1 MDNQSILKS
10 FMVRDKLNPKI
21 WELPNER
28 FMSDPKGQVETMV
41 PKVRERLLDIANQF
55 VEFLDVPVFVDD
67 VIMTGSLA
75 NYNWSNYSDVDLHII
90 VDFTQFPEEQIE
102 LFQKLFTLKKILFN
116 TNHDITIKN
125 FEVELYAQDE
135 KEIHTSSGVYSVLYD
150 EWITKPEKINVK
162 VDNTVLMNKVKSW
175 TEKIDEVIED
185 VKESN
190 DLEKS
195 KEIIDKLKKKLKD
208 YRGEG
213 LSGDGEFSY
222 ENLVFKFLR
231 RNGYIEKLYNF
242 EDKLIDKT
250 LSLENSI
257 DE

>member
-1 MDNQSILKS
+1 
-10 FMVRDKLNPKI
+10 MVRDKLNPDV
-21 WELPNER
+21 WVLPNER
-28 FMSDPKGQVETMV
+28 FMSDPKGQVETMK
-41 PKVRERLLDIANQF
+41 PEIRERLLDIANQF

-67 VIMTGSLA
+67 IIMTGSLA

-90 VDFTQFPEEQIE
+90 VDFAQFPKEQIE

-116 TNHDITIKN
+116 TNHNITIKN

-135 KEIHTSSGVYSVLYD
+135 KEIHTSSGVYSVLFD

-162 VDNTVLMNKVKSW
+162 IDNKVLMNKVKSW

-185 VKESN
+185 AEEGN

-195 KEIIDKLKKKLKD
+195 KDIIDKLKKKLKD

-242 EDKLIDKT
+242 EDKLIDKS

-257 DE
+257 EE

>member
-1 MDNQSILKS
+1 
-10 FMVRDKLNPKI
+10 MVRDKLNPKI

-116 TNHDITIKN
+116 TIHDITIKN

-208 YRGEG
+208 YRKEG

-231 RNGYIEKLYNF
+231 RNGYIEKLFNF

>member
-1 MDNQSILKS
+1 
-10 FMVRDKLNPKI
+10 MVRDKLNPEI
-21 WELPNER
+21 WLISKKESKMKPEI
-28 FMSDPKGQVETMV
+28 
-41 PKVRERLLDIANQF
+41 RERLLDIANQF

-67 VIMTGSLA
+67 IIMTGSLA

-90 VDFTQFPEEQIE
+90 VDFTQFPKEQIE

-116 TNHDITIKN
+116 TNHNITIKN

-135 KEIHTSSGVYSVLYD
+135 KEIHTSSGVYSVLFD

-162 VDNTVLMNKVKSW
+162 IDNKVLMNKVKSW

-185 VKESN
+185 AEEGN
-190 DLEKS
+190 NLEKS

-242 EDKLIDKT
+242 EDKLIDKI

-257 DE
+257 EE

>member
-1 MDNQSILKS
+1 
-10 FMVRDKLNPKI
+10 MVRDKLNPEI
-21 WELPNER
+21 WLISKKESKMKPEI
-28 FMSDPKGQVETMV
+28 
-41 PKVRERLLDIANQF
+41 RERLLDIANQF

-67 VIMTGSLA
+67 IIMTGSLA

-90 VDFTQFPEEQIE
+90 VDFAQFPKEQIE

-116 TNHDITIKN
+116 TNHNITIKN

-135 KEIHTSSGVYSVLYD
+135 KEIHTSSGVYSVLFD

-162 VDNTVLMNKVKSW
+162 IDNKVLMNKVKSW

-185 VKESN
+185 AEEGN
-190 DLEKS
+190 NLEKS

-242 EDKLIDKT
+242 EDELIDKS

-257 DE
+257 EE

>member
-1 MDNQSILKS
+1 
-10 FMVRDKLNPKI
+10 MVRDKLNPEI
-21 WELPNER
+21 WLISKKESKMKPEI
-28 FMSDPKGQVETMV
+28 
-41 PKVRERLLDIANQF
+41 RERLLDIANQF

-67 VIMTGSLA
+67 IIMTGSLA

-90 VDFTQFPEEQIE
+90 VDFTQFPKEQIE

-116 TNHDITIKN
+116 TNHNITIKN

-135 KEIHTSSGVYSVLYD
+135 KEIHTSSGVYSVLFD

-162 VDNTVLMNKVKSW
+162 IDNKVLMNKVKSW

-185 VKESN
+185 AEEGN
-190 DLEKS
+190 NLEKS

-242 EDKLIDKT
+242 EDKLIDKS

-257 DE
+257 EE

>member
-1 MDNQSILKS
+1 
-10 FMVRDKLNPKI
+10 MVRDKLNPKI

-208 YRGEG
+208 YRKEG
-213 LSGDGEFSY
+213 LSGNGEFSY

-231 RNGYIEKLYNF
+231 RNGYIEKLFNF

-257 DE
+257 EE

>member
-1 MDNQSILKS
+1 
-10 FMVRDKLNPKI
+10 MVRDKLNPKI

-208 YRGEG
+208 YRKEG

>member
-1 MDNQSILKS
+1 
-10 FMVRDKLNPKI
+10 MVRDKLNPEI
-21 WELPNER
+21 WLISKKESKMKPEI
-28 FMSDPKGQVETMV
+28 
-41 PKVRERLLDIANQF
+41 RERLLDIANQF

-67 VIMTGSLA
+67 IIMTGSLA

-90 VDFTQFPEEQIE
+90 VDFTQFPKEQIE

-116 TNHDITIKN
+116 TNHNITIKN

-135 KEIHTSSGVYSVLYD
+135 KEIHTSSGVYSVLFD

-162 VDNTVLMNKVKSW
+162 IDNKVLMNKVKSW

-185 VKESN
+185 AEEGN

-195 KEIIDKLKKKLKD
+195 KDIIDKLKKKLKD

-242 EDKLIDKT
+242 EDKLIDKS

-257 DE
+257 EE

>member
-208 YRGEG
+208 YRKEG

-231 RNGYIEKLYNF
+231 RNGYIEKLFNF

>member
-1 MDNQSILKS
+1 MKPEI
-10 FMVRDKLNPKI
+10 
-21 WELPNER
+21 
-28 FMSDPKGQVETMV
+28 
-41 PKVRERLLDIANQF
+41 RERLLDIANQF

-67 VIMTGSLA
+67 IIMTGSLA

-90 VDFTQFPEEQIE
+90 VDFTQFPKEQIE

-116 TNHDITIKN
+116 TNHNITIKN

-135 KEIHTSSGVYSVLYD
+135 KEIHTSSGVYSVLFD

-162 VDNTVLMNKVKSW
+162 IDNKVLMNKVKSW

-185 VKESN
+185 AEEGN
-190 DLEKS
+190 NLEKS

-242 EDKLIDKT
+242 EDKLIDKS

-257 DE
+257 EE

>member
-1 MDNQSILKS
+1 
-10 FMVRDKLNPKI
+10 MVRDKLNPEI
-21 WELPNER
+21 WLISKKESKMKPEI
-28 FMSDPKGQVETMV
+28 
-41 PKVRERLLDIANQF
+41 RERLLDIANQF

-67 VIMTGSLA
+67 IIMTGSLA

-90 VDFTQFPEEQIE
+90 VDFTQFPKEQIE

-116 TNHDITIKN
+116 TNHNITIKN

-135 KEIHTSSGVYSVLYD
+135 KEIHTSSGVYSVLFD
-150 EWITKPEKINVK
+150 KWITKPEKINVK
-162 VDNTVLMNKVKSW
+162 IDNKVLMNKVKSW

-185 VKESN
+185 AEEGN
-190 DLEKS
+190 NLEKS

-242 EDKLIDKT
+242 EDELIDKS

-257 DE
+257 EE

>member
-1 MDNQSILKS
+1 
-10 FMVRDKLNPKI
+10 MVRDKLNPEI
-21 WELPNER
+21 WLISKKESKMKPEI
-28 FMSDPKGQVETMV
+28 
-41 PKVRERLLDIANQF
+41 RERLLDIANQF

-67 VIMTGSLA
+67 IIMTGSLA

-90 VDFTQFPEEQIE
+90 VDFAQFPKEQIE

-116 TNHDITIKN
+116 TNHNITIKN

-135 KEIHTSSGVYSVLYD
+135 KEIHTSSGVYSVLFD

-162 VDNTVLMNKVKSW
+162 IDNKVLMNKVKSW

-185 VKESN
+185 AEEGN
-190 DLEKS
+190 NLEKS

-242 EDKLIDKT
+242 EDKLIDKS

-257 DE
+257 EE

>member
-1 MDNQSILKS
+1 
-10 FMVRDKLNPKI
+10 MVRDKLNPEI
-21 WELPNER
+21 WLISKKESKMKPEI
-28 FMSDPKGQVETMV
+28 
-41 PKVRERLLDIANQF
+41 RERLLDIANQF

-67 VIMTGSLA
+67 IIMTGSLA

-90 VDFTQFPEEQIE
+90 VDFTQFPKEQIE

-116 TNHDITIKN
+116 TNHNITIKN

-162 VDNTVLMNKVKSW
+162 IDNKVLMNKVKSW

-185 VKESN
+185 AEEGN
-190 DLEKS
+190 NLEKS

-242 EDKLIDKT
+242 EDKLIDKS

-257 DE
+257 EE

>member
-1 MDNQSILKS
+1 
-10 FMVRDKLNPKI
+10 MVRDKLNPKI

-150 EWITKPEKINVK
+150 ERITKPEKINVK

-208 YRGEG
+208 YRKEG

>member
-1 MDNQSILKS
+1 
-10 FMVRDKLNPKI
+10 MVRDKLNPEI
-21 WELPNER
+21 WLISKKESKMKPEI
-28 FMSDPKGQVETMV
+28 
-41 PKVRERLLDIANQF
+41 RERLLDIANQF

-67 VIMTGSLA
+67 IIMTGSLA

-90 VDFTQFPEEQIE
+90 VDFAQFPKEQIE

-116 TNHDITIKN
+116 TNHNITIKN

-135 KEIHTSSGVYSVLYD
+135 KEIHTSSGVYSVLFD

-162 VDNTVLMNKVKSW
+162 IDNKVLMNKVKSW

-185 VKESN
+185 AEEGN

-195 KEIIDKLKKKLKD
+195 KDIIDKLKKKLKD

-242 EDKLIDKT
+242 EDKLIDKS

-257 DE
+257 EE

>member
-116 TNHDITIKN
+116 TIHDITIKN

-208 YRGEG
+208 YRKEG

-231 RNGYIEKLYNF
+231 RNGYIEKLFNF

>member
-1 MDNQSILKS
+1 
-10 FMVRDKLNPKI
+10 MVRDKLNPEI
-21 WELPNER
+21 WLTSKKESKMKPEI
-28 FMSDPKGQVETMV
+28 
-41 PKVRERLLDIANQF
+41 RERLLDIANQF

-135 KEIHTSSGVYSVLYD
+135 KEIHTSSGVYSVLFD

-185 VKESN
+185 AEEGN
-190 DLEKS
+190 DLKKS
-195 KEIIDKLKKKLKD
+195 KEIIDKLKKKIKD

-231 RNGYIEKLYNF
+231 RNGYIEKLFNF

>member
-1 MDNQSILKS
+1 
-10 FMVRDKLNPKI
+10 MVRDKLNPEI
-21 WELPNER
+21 WLISKKESKMKPEI
-28 FMSDPKGQVETMV
+28 
-41 PKVRERLLDIANQF
+41 RERLLDIANQF

-67 VIMTGSLA
+67 IIMTGSLA

-90 VDFTQFPEEQIE
+90 VDFAQFPKEQIE

-116 TNHDITIKN
+116 TNHNITIKN

-135 KEIHTSSGVYSVLYD
+135 KEIHTSSGVYSVLFD

-162 VDNTVLMNKVKSW
+162 IDNKVLMNKVKSW

-185 VKESN
+185 AEEGN
-190 DLEKS
+190 NLEKS

-231 RNGYIEKLYNF
+231 RNGYI
-242 EDKLIDKT
+242 
-250 LSLENSI
+250 
-257 DE
+257 

>member
-1 MDNQSILKS
+1 
-10 FMVRDKLNPKI
+10 MVRDRLNPEI
-21 WELPNER
+21 WLTSKKESKMKPEI
-28 FMSDPKGQVETMV
+28 
-41 PKVRERLLDIANQF
+41 RERLLDIANQF

-231 RNGYIEKLYNF
+231 RNGYIEKLFNF

>member
-1 MDNQSILKS
+1 
-10 FMVRDKLNPKI
+10 MVRDKLNPKI

>member
-1 MDNQSILKS
+1 
-10 FMVRDKLNPKI
+10 MVRDKLNPKI

-90 VDFTQFPEEQIE
+90 VDFTQFPKEQIE

>member
-1 MDNQSILKS
+1 
-10 FMVRDKLNPKI
+10 MVRDKLNPEI
-21 WELPNER
+21 WLISKKESKMKPEI
-28 FMSDPKGQVETMV
+28 
-41 PKVRERLLDIANQF
+41 RERLLDIANQF

-67 VIMTGSLA
+67 IIMTGSLA

-90 VDFTQFPEEQIE
+90 VDFTQFPKEQIE

-116 TNHDITIKN
+116 TNHNITIKN

-135 KEIHTSSGVYSVLYD
+135 KEIHTSSGVYSVLFD

-162 VDNTVLMNKVKSW
+162 IDNKVLMNKVKSW

-185 VKESN
+185 AEEGN

-242 EDKLIDKT
+242 EDKLIDKS

-257 DE
+257 EE

>member
-1 MDNQSILKS
+1 
-10 FMVRDKLNPKI
+10 MVRDKLNPEI
-21 WELPNER
+21 WLISKKESKMKPEI
-28 FMSDPKGQVETMV
+28 
-41 PKVRERLLDIANQF
+41 RERLLDIANQF

-67 VIMTGSLA
+67 IIMTGSLA

-90 VDFTQFPEEQIE
+90 VDFTQFPKEQIE

-116 TNHDITIKN
+116 TNHNITIKN

-162 VDNTVLMNKVKSW
+162 IDNKVLMNKVKSW

-185 VKESN
+185 AEEGN

-195 KEIIDKLKKKLKD
+195 KDIIDKLKKKLKD

-242 EDKLIDKT
+242 EDKLIDKS

-257 DE
+257 EE

>member
-1 MDNQSILKS
+1 
-10 FMVRDKLNPKI
+10 MVRDKLNPEI
-21 WELPNER
+21 WLISKKESKMKPEI
-28 FMSDPKGQVETMV
+28 
-41 PKVRERLLDIANQF
+41 RERLLDIANQF

-67 VIMTGSLA
+67 IIMTGSLA

-90 VDFTQFPEEQIE
+90 VDFTQFPKEQIE

-116 TNHDITIKN
+116 TNHNITIKN

-135 KEIHTSSGVYSVLYD
+135 KEIHTSSGVYSVLFD

-162 VDNTVLMNKVKSW
+162 IDNKVLMNKVKSW

-185 VKESN
+185 AEEGN

-195 KEIIDKLKKKLKD
+195 KDIIDKLKKKLKD

-242 EDKLIDKT
+242 EDKLIDKS

-257 DE
+257 GE

>member
-208 YRGEG
+208 YRKEG

-231 RNGYIEKLYNF
+231 RNGYIEKLFNF

-257 DE
+257 DK

>member
-1 MDNQSILKS
+1 
-10 FMVRDKLNPKI
+10 MVRDKLNPEI
-21 WELPNER
+21 WLISKKESKMKPEI
-28 FMSDPKGQVETMV
+28 
-41 PKVRERLLDIANQF
+41 RERLLDIANQF

-67 VIMTGSLA
+67 IIMTGSLA

-90 VDFTQFPEEQIE
+90 VDFTQFPKEQIE

-116 TNHDITIKN
+116 TNHNITIKN

-135 KEIHTSSGVYSVLYD
+135 KEIHTSSGVYSVLFD

-162 VDNTVLMNKVKSW
+162 IDNKVLMNKVKSW

-185 VKESN
+185 AEEGN
-190 DLEKS
+190 NLEKS

-242 EDKLIDKT
+242 EAKLIDKS

-257 DE
+257 EE

>member
-1 MDNQSILKS
+1 
-10 FMVRDKLNPKI
+10 MVRDKLNPEI
-21 WELPNER
+21 WSISKKESKMKPEI
-28 FMSDPKGQVETMV
+28 
-41 PKVRERLLDIANQF
+41 RERLLDIANQF

-67 VIMTGSLA
+67 IIMTGSLS

-90 VDFTQFPEEQIE
+90 VDFAQFPKEQIE

-116 TNHDITIKN
+116 TNHNITIKN

-135 KEIHTSSGVYSVLYD
+135 KEIHTSSGVYSVLFD

-162 VDNTVLMNKVKSW
+162 IDNKVLMNKVKSW

-185 VKESN
+185 AEEGN
-190 DLEKS
+190 NLEKS

-242 EDKLIDKT
+242 EDELIDKS

-257 DE
+257 EE

>member
-10 FMVRDKLNPKI
+10 FMVRDKLNPEI
-21 WELPNER
+21 WLTSKKESKMKPEI
-28 FMSDPKGQVETMV
+28 
-41 PKVRERLLDIANQF
+41 RERLLDIANQF

-67 VIMTGSLA
+67 IIMTGSLS

-116 TNHDITIKN
+116 TNHNITIKN

-135 KEIHTSSGVYSVLYD
+135 KEIHTSSGVYSVLFD
-150 EWITKPEKINVK
+150 EWITKPEKIKVK
-162 VDNTVLMNKVKSW
+162 IDNKVLMNKVKSW

-185 VKESN
+185 AEEGN
-190 DLEKS
+190 DLKKS
-195 KEIIDKLKKKLKD
+195 KEIIDKLKKKIKD

-242 EDKLIDKT
+242 EDKLIDKS
-250 LSLENSI
+250 LSLENSV
-257 DE
+257 EE

>member
-1 MDNQSILKS
+1 
-10 FMVRDKLNPKI
+10 MVRDKLNPKI

-242 EDKLIDKT
+242 EDKLIDKS
-250 LSLENSI
+250 LSLENSV
-257 DE
+257 EE

>member
-1 MDNQSILKS
+1 
-10 FMVRDKLNPKI
+10 MVRDKLNPKI

-231 RNGYIEKLYNF
+231 RNGYIEKLFNF

-257 DE
+257 EE